1 MSRLRVASILG
12 TLLGFFALTAPAH
25 AFDCK
30 TPREWHGKL
39 KSTPLDADG
48 NFLDDAI
55 DNLPPGEVVDV
66 VVDLNRCPSESD
78 RTVLASYGGVIH
90 VSRWLSLAI
99 VHDVRSELL
108 AGLAKEPFV
117 AFVEHN
123 RKLYYMLDVSN
134 PAMKVRSSTTY
145 SPNTVQDA
153 YPNIDGSG
161 VSIAIID
168 TGVDDGVHQS
178 LPAARFVGGAD
189 CSGNSCIEG
198 NPDDTHGHGT
208 HVAGIALGSGN
219 PTNGQNRGIAPG
231 AGLVDLSIY
240 GSANWVQSAIFAL
253 EKVIERRS
261 AWSIKV
267 VNMSL
272 GDCANSNGT
281 SALSQMVN
289 RVVDEGVTVVSAQ
302 GNAVNCSLPA
312 DSALVMSPASAD
324 DGIAVAR
331 ASDNNTVARGNDTL
345 SSDSLEG
352 PRLSDLDGNPFDEN
366 KPDLA
371 SYGSGITSAQ
381 NDTPNGYVSGSGT
394 SMSAPH
400 LAGCAALLYE
410 LNPSIKPQSLK
421 KLLLDTAEDF
431 GPAGWDQDW
440 GAGLADCFEA
450 VDDLNTL
457 LKTDLAY
464 DGACGGGGSQPPCWL
479 NPALYPQN
487 PSISEGTQ
495 NTIVFEIKNDGPN
508 LSTAFQVKLGVFN
521 FSNSDLA
528 YDICTQTL
536 GPLNSGQSTTVTC
549 PWTPSISGSTGV
561 VHACLK
567 AEIVYPQD
575 SNFANNY
582 AQHNIDIAQ
591 TKSPAVFTMEFVNK
605 LSLPLEMEL
614 QPTFACQ
621 GGVCP
626 GWQLTL
632 DQTEFTM
639 QPDDCPRP
647 VVVRLEPVG
656 PNAVREAR
664 VDIEAVGIDPTGRR
678 HRQGGNSVLARIGC
692 ATRRLAFA
700 AGSKHTFGWDG
711 DPNFQACP
719 RVFDIA
725 RGALPIL
732 RDDSI
737 TPRGDFGGA
746 TCIADDQLGTQF
758 SDAAL
763 PSAGRG
769 LFYLTRAGGPLPG
782 TWDSSGDPALVGS
795 RDDSLQSCP

>member
-1 MSRLRVASILG
+1 MNTLRVSSILG
-12 TLLGFFALTAPAH
+12 ILLGLIALTVPAE

-39 KSTPLDADG
+39 KSTPLDTDG

-66 VVDLNRCPSESD
+66 VVDLNRCPSEAD
-78 RTVLASYGGVIH
+78 RATLASYGDVIH

-99 VHDVRSELL
+99 VHHVRSELL
-108 AGLAKEPFV
+108 SALAKEPFV

-134 PAMKVRSSTTY
+134 PAMKVRASTTY

-153 YPNIDGSG
+153 YPGIDGSG

-168 TGVDDGVHQS
+168 SGVDDGVHQS

-189 CSGNSCIEG
+189 CSGNSCVEG

-219 PTNGQNRGIAPG
+219 PVNGQNRGIAEG
-231 AGLVDLSIY
+231 AGLVDLSIN
-240 GSANWVQSAIFAL
+240 GSANWVQSALFAL
-253 EKVIERRS
+253 EKVLERRV
-261 AWSIKV
+261 AWNIKV

-281 SALSQMVN
+281 SALSQMAN

-302 GNAVNCSLPA
+302 GNASNCSLA
-312 DSALVMSPASAD
+312 GDSALVMSPASAD
-324 DGIAVAR
+324 DGIAVAN
-331 ASDNNTVARGNDTL
+331 ANDNSTISRGNDTL

-352 PRLSDLDGNPFDEN
+352 PRLSDLDGTSLDEQ

-371 SYGSGITSAQ
+371 SYGTGIVSAQ
-381 NDTPNGYVSGSGT
+381 ADTSSSYVSKSGT

-400 LAGCAALLYE
+400 IAGCAALLYE
-410 LNPSIKPQSLK
+410 LNPNIKPQSLK
-421 KLLLDTAEDF
+421 KLLLDTAEDR
-431 GPAGWDQDW
+431 GPSGWDKDW

-464 DGACGGGGSQPPCWL
+464 DGACGGSGQPPCWL

-487 PSISEGTQ
+487 SSISEGTT
-495 NTIVFEIKNDGPN
+495 NTIVFEVKNNGPN
-508 LSTAFQVKLGVFN
+508 LSTSFQVKLGVFN

-528 YDICTQTL
+528 YDICTQTV
-536 GPLNSGQSTTVTC
+536 GPLNSGQTTTVTC

-575 SNFANNY
+575 SNFSNNK

-591 TKSPAVFTMEFVNK
+591 TKSPAVFKMEFVNK
-605 LSLPLEMEL
+605 LGVPLEMQL
-614 QPTFACQ
+614 QPTFGCE

-626 GWQLTL
+626 GWVLSL
-632 DQTEFTM
+632 DQTEFPM
-639 QPDDCPRP
+639 QPDDCPRA
-647 VVVRLEPVG
+647 VEVRLEPVS
-656 PNAVREAR
+656 PSAVREAR

-692 ATRRLAFA
+692 ATGRLVFS
-700 AGSKHTFGWDG
+700 AGSKELIRWEADSH
-711 DPNFQACP
+711 FQACP
-719 RVFDIA
+719 RLFDVA
-725 RGALPIL
+725 RGSLPIL

-737 TPRGDFGGA
+737 TPRGDFSSA

-758 SDAAL
+758 TDATV
-763 PSAGRG
+763 PSAGTG
-769 LFYLTRAGGPLPG
+769 FFYLTRAGGPLPG
-782 TWDSSGDPALVGS
+782 TWDSSGDPAQLGS